1 MHSSRSCRNVRGNT
15 TRDLFACTGRDPAE
29 LLASA
34 SAIPDDPA
42 FRSLMDTVSASL
54 VACEGKEHI
63 LTDDKA
69 PVEVLGM
76 RMIDS
81 LIADEVSYYKTI
93 YERAG
98 LQGLLED
105 FGVN

>member
-1 MHSSRSCRNVRGNT
+1 M
-15 TRDLFACTGRDPAE
+15 LPE
-29 LLASA
+29 
-34 SAIPDDPA
+34 DPA
-42 FRSLMDTVSASL
+42 FCSLMDTVSAAL
-54 VACEGKEHI
+54 VACEGKGHI

-93 YERAG
+93 YEREG